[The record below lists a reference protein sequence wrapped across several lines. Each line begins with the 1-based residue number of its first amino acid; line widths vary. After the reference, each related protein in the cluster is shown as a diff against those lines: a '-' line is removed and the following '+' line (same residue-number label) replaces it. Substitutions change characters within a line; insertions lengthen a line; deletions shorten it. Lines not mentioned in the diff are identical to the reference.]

1 MCRTPAQHKAL
12 CKSSV
17 LMRERHDFCCTHRAV
32 ALTRGAVRGTQDKPR
47 LGQGHDDN
55 STAPHEEAH
64 SMHQG
69 CRPRYDWGQWR
80 ARILRRSGWNG
91 SGMPSSWL
99 RVVALLFLVPS
110 LGGTSAVLPVSP
122 YDDVGVQNSAPSL
135 MAALPG
141 PLYPEQ
147 LEALVDGGPCAIAVA
162 DLNAD
167 GHLDLV
173 TANAASDDVTVWFG
187 TGTGTFQAPQRFP
200 VGVAPVAIA
209 VADLNADGHLDLI
222 TVNAA
227 SGNVTVLL
235 GTGTGA
241 FQAPRHFPTGIAP
254 ATITVAD
261 LNADD
266 HPDLLLT
273 NAASPDVTVLLG
285 TGTGAFQ
292 SPRRFSASRC
302 TMDPVRVSVDAQ
314 SHTVRATVAD
324 PSGDGLALL
333 GLGEDTFQVPRCIA
347 NGRPATTVLAD
358 LNADGR
364 QDLIAIRPASGDL
377 MVLLSTAEGTYQPPQ
392 YFFTSVR
399 GPATVPLADLN
410 ADGRPDLDT
419 IPEPGVAL
427 PTSSECGIPDKLPST
442 MGATLG
448 NRAAPGL
455 FRCKIEIPYQ

>member
-1 MCRTPAQHKAL
+1 VADTVTEAHKAL

-17 LMRERHDFCCTHRAV
+17 LRHERHDFYRTHRAV
-32 ALTRGAVRGTQDKPR
+32 ALTRGAVRGTQEKPR

-55 STAPHEEAH
+55 STAPHEEAN

-69 CRPRYDWGQWR
+69 CRPRYDWGQWG
-80 ARILRRSGWNG
+80 ARILRRLEWNG
-91 SGMPSSWL
+91 SGMPSSCL
-99 RVVALLFLVPS
+99 RFAALLLLVPS
-110 LGGTSAVLPVSP
+110 LGGISAVLPVLP
-122 YDDVGVQNSAPSL
+122 YNDVGVSDSAPSPI
-135 MAALPG
+135 AALPG

-187 TGTGTFQAPQRFP
+187 TGTGTFQAPQHFP
-200 VGVAPVAIA
+200 VGVAPVAMA

-235 GTGTGA
+235 GTGTGT

-266 HPDLLLT
+266 HPDLLIT

-302 TMDPVRVSVDAQ
+302 TMDPVQVSVDAQ
-314 SHTVRATVAD
+314 SHTARATVDD
-324 PSGDGLALL
+324 PSGDGIALL

-347 NGRPATTVLAD
+347 NGRPATTMLAD
-358 LNADGR
+358 LNADGH

-392 YFFTSVR
+392 YFFTSER
-399 GPATVPLADLN
+399 GPATVTPADLN
-410 ADGRPDLDT
+410 ADGHPDRDT
-419 IPEPGVAL
+419 IPEPSVAL
-427 PTSSECGIPDKLPST
+427 PTSSSVALQTSSPASWEPRS
-442 MGATLG
+442 ATELLQG
-448 NRAAPGL
+448 YFPA
-455 FRCKIEIPYQ
+455 K